1 MSHILAKAAV
11 LRHQNGLHITHRHVS
26 SMFQRSRLQ
35 LCSIHRQSSR
45 PSPVSPS
52 AASNGESRSRSRSD
66 SESDDESFPTV
77 IGDVQVV
84 DSVDAETDPFLEST
98 QGNLHFGSVASVDA
112 LASFDGFDTD
122 NFHGLHL
129 KQNADILTASLDEVK
144 LAADS
149 ALLRLGVVSN
159 YPQKKPQRAVY
170 CNRTTNL
177 RSLSVVAFDMDY
189 TLVNYSVQAW
199 EGHAYRHGLQQL
211 KELGVPTEG
220 LQFDPSIVIRGLILD
235 TELGN
240 LVKAD
245 RFGFIKRAVHGLNQ
259 LGPADVKRAYNRE
272 LINLRDRR
280 WQFLNTFFSV
290 SEACLF
296 MQLVDRLDAGLI
308 PHQVCPPSYP
318 ALYQLVSKALFQAH
332 VESSLKAEIIKD
344 PSSFITL
351 DPEAAQVL
359 LDFKYAG
366 KQLVLIT
373 NSDYNYTH
381 AMMSHAYDRY
391 LPAGMTW
398 VNLFDTVIIN
408 ARKPEF
414 FSARNPLFEVVSP
427 DGLLRPANRL
437 EPGGIYCGG
446 SAEMVEE
453 FLGVKADDIM
463 YMGDHIYTDASL
475 AKLNFRWRT
484 CLILRELEEEI
495 TALALG
501 RSHRVKLKE
510 LLNKKDVVGDL
521 FNNLR
526 LARQRMLVGVDNAL
540 VIADDDNQNGGENG
554 GTPSSPSSSSSSLP
568 PHLSQS
574 EGDVNEA
581 LGELILMMQ
590 NLDREIV
597 PAVERD
603 GWHFNKTWGYLS
615 KAGVNDRSQLM
626 RQVEKNADLFT
637 SRVSNFGRYSP
648 FQYFRAPGQSLPH
661 DRPSADEMVLGSESE
676 GENGKRRRNNG
687 GKSSRN
693 GKEQRPL
700 SV

>member
-1 MSHILAKAAV
+1 MSHILANAAAYSHH
-11 LRHQNGLHITHRHVS
+11 RSPYITQRHVLFI
-26 SMFQRSRLQ
+26 FQRNITQ
-35 LCSIHRQSSR
+35 LRSIPGQSSR
-45 PSPVSPS
+45 PPLSLS
-52 AASNGESRSRSRSD
+52 ASNGASRSRSRSD

-129 KQNADILTASLDEVK
+129 QQNANILTASLDEVK
-144 LAADS
+144 QAADS

-159 YPQKKPQRAVY
+159 YPQSKPQRAVY

-189 TLVNYSVQAW
+189 TLVNYSVEAW

-245 RFGFIKRAVHGLNQ
+245 RFGFIKRAMHGLNQ

-272 LINLRDRR
+272 LINLRDKR

-318 ALYQLVSKALFQAH
+318 ALYQLISKALFQAH

-373 NSDYNYTH
+373 NSDYSYTY

-398 VNLFDTVIIN
+398 VDLFDTVIIN

-437 EPGGIYCGG
+437 KPGGIYCGG
-446 SAEMVEE
+446 SAEMVEQ

-526 LARQRMLVGVDNAL
+526 LARQRMLVGVENAL
-540 VIADDDNQNGGENG
+540 VIADDDQNGENG
-554 GTPSSPSSSSSSLP
+554 GDPSPPSLP
-568 PHLSQS
+568 PYLSQS

-597 PAVERD
+597 PAVEQD
-603 GWHFNKTWGYLS
+603 GWHFNKIWGYLS

-661 DRPSADEMVLGSESE
+661 DRPSADEMVLESEPE
-676 GENGKRRRNNG
+676 GENGV
-687 GKSSRN
+687 GKGKKKNAKSNKHSS
-693 GKEQRPL
+693 GQEQQQQPV